1 MHAGSLL
8 ASILKIFTQGDRF
21 ASCENIVSRSQAS
34 SLPPPVPPA
43 RPSPPD
49 MNKRVFL
56 TAGLVYQAS
65 YSEGESRY
73 LLYKTKGSHLIIN

>member
-34 SLPPPVPPA
+34 SLPPPLPP
-43 RPSPPD
+43 RPPD

-56 TAGLVYQAS
+56 TAGVVYQAS
-65 YSEGESRY
+65 YSEGE
-73 LLYKTKGSHLIIN
+73 